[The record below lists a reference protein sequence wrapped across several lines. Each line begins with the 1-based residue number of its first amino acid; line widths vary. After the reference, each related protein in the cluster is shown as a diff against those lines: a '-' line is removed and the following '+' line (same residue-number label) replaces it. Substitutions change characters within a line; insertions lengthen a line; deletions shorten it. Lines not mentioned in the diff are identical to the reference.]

1 MSATLQEGMKFVS
14 ECFRIFATML
24 KRDIWSEE
32 SLSMDRE
39 GWKCSGM
46 RDYIASSLSTMT

>member
-1 MSATLQEGMKFVS
+1 MKFVS
-14 ECFRIFATML
+14 ECFGIFDTIL
-24 KRDIWSEE
+24 KGDIWSEG

-46 RDYIASSLSTMT
+46 RDYIASALSTMT

>member
-14 ECFRIFATML
+14 ECFRMFATML

-46 RDYIASSLSTMT
+46 RDYIASALSTMT